1 MLAFASRLLVLLS
14 IVFAG
19 ALLGSP
25 AQADA
30 LVLSLQPTAEE
41 CGVVVVFDG
50 SDIAW
55 QATCKSELGTRVGSA
70 IEGPDQLIQVQVA
83 GPALDLDEEAV
94 LDLLDKASEL
104 RGQNPGYADALIDAL
119 LAGA

>member
-1 MLAFASRLLVLLS
+1 MIAISSRFLVLLS
-14 IVFAG
+14 FVFVG
-19 ALLGSP
+19 GLLGSS
-25 AQADA
+25 AQADP
-30 LVLSLQPTAEE
+30 LVLSLMPSSEE

-55 QATCKSELGTRVGSA
+55 QATCKTDLGTRIGTA

-83 GPALDLDEEAV
+83 GPALDLDDGEV

>member
-1 MLAFASRLLVLLS
+1 MIAIPSRLLAPLS
-14 IVFAG
+14 FAFVG

-30 LVLSLQPTAEE
+30 LLFSLHPSSEE
-41 CGVVVVFDG
+41 CCVVVIFDG

-55 QATCKSELGTRVGSA
+55 QATCKTDQGTRIGTA
-70 IEGPDQLIQVQVA
+70 IEGPDQLLQVQVV
-83 GPALDLDEEAV
+83 GPALDLDEGEV

-119 LAGA
+119 LTGA